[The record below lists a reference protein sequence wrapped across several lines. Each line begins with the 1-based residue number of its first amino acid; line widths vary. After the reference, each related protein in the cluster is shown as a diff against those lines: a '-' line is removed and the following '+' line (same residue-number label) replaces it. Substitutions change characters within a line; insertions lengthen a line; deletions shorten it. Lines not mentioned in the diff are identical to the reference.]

1 MEGEM
6 KKNDDLRIIYKEVD
20 ELVPYVNNP
29 RDNKNAVDAVAS
41 SIKNFG
47 FKVPI
52 VIDREN
58 EIVTGH
64 TRLLAAKKLG
74 MSEVPVVV
82 ADDLSDAE
90 VKAFR
95 LADNKVSELSGWDWS
110 LLESELDELEDLDLE
125 FDMEEFGFDLLS
137 ESGEY
142 TDVLEDE
149 FDDELPVQGKTKS
162 GNVWILGKH
171 RLMCGNSLDPE
182 DVNKLMR
189 GERADLL
196 LTDPPYNINYQ
207 GATEEK
213 LTIQNDSMGD
223 EEFREFLT
231 NAFSCADSVMKPGA
245 SFYIW
250 HAESEGY
257 NFRGSLRDVGWQVRQ
272 CIIWNKSQMTL
283 GRQDYQ
289 WKHEPCL
296 YGWTEGGSH
305 SWYSDRKQTTV
316 LNFDK
321 PLRNG
326 EHPTMKPVE
335 LFAYLIENSSKKGD
349 AVLDLF
355 GGSGTTLIGC
365 EQLDRRAYIMELDE
379 RYCDVIINRWEE
391 FTGNKAILEEE
402 I

>member
-1 MEGEM
+1 MRVNSLSFVFFGSLVDGFKILEDKM
-6 KKNDDLRIIYKEVD
+6 KKNDDLKIIYKEVD
-20 ELVPYVNNP
+20 ELIPYVNNP
-29 RDNKNAVDAVAS
+29 RNNTNAVDAVAS

-52 VIDREN
+52 VVDREN

-231 NAFSCADSVMKPGA
+231 NAFSCADNVMKPGA

-296 YGWTEGGSH
+296 YGWTEGGGA
-305 SWYSDRKQTTV
+305 TLGILT
-316 LNFDK
+316 
-321 PLRNG
+321 
-326 EHPTMKPVE
+326 E
-335 LFAYLIENSSKKGD
+335 SKR
-349 AVLDLF
+349 
-355 GGSGTTLIGC
+355 
-365 EQLDRRAYIMELDE
+365 QY
-379 RYCDVIINRWEE
+379 
-391 FTGNKAILEEE
+391 
-402 I
+402 

>member
-1 MEGEM
+1 M
-6 KKNDDLRIIYKEVD
+6 KKNDDLKIIYKEVD
-20 ELVPYVNNP
+20 ELIPYVNNP
-29 RDNKNAVDAVAS
+29 RNNKNAVDAVAS

-52 VIDREN
+52 VVDREN

-189 GERADLL
+189 GEKSDLL

-355 GGSGTTLIGC
+355 GGSGTTLIAC
-365 EQLDRRAYIMELDE
+365 EQLGRNAFIMELDE

-391 FTGNKAILEEE
+391 LTGEKAILEEE
-402 I
+402 V

>member
-1 MEGEM
+1 M